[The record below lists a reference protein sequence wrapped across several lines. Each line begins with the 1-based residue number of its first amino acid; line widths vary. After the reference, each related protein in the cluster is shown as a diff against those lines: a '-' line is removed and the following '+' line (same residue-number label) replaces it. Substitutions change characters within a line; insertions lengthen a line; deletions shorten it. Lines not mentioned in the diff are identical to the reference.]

1 MTALKP
7 LLNWYHSNKRDL
19 PWRNT
24 EDPYLIWLS
33 EVILQQTRVEQGLP
47 YFEKFAQT
55 YPNVKKLAAAKEKD
69 IMKLWQGLG
78 YYSRAINMHHTAKL
92 VVKLF
97 NGEFPFKYD
106 DLISLKGVGP
116 YTAAAVS
123 SFSANEPHAVLD
135 GNVFRVISRLFE
147 IKDPIN
153 STNGRKIFSQIANE
167 ILDKKHPATHNQA
180 IMELG
185 ALVCTPRNPKC
196 PECVLRLSCYAYKNK
211 SQTSFPVKIKKLP
224 PRSRYFNYLIIKS
237 EGSILITQRKDKD
250 IWSKLF
256 EPPLIESEKEF
267 TSEEVKKQALT
278 MALCGKLKTNL
289 KKCFSA
295 RHQLTH
301 QTIFADFWLIEIPG
315 KKTLNIKKTGFERVL
330 IADLH
335 QYAVHRLFDKFL
347 NSHTLQA

>member
-24 EDPYLIWLS
+24 ADPYLIWLS

-211 SQTSFPVKIKKLP
+211 SQVSFPVKIKKLP

-278 MALCGKLKTNL
+278 MALCGKLKTNP